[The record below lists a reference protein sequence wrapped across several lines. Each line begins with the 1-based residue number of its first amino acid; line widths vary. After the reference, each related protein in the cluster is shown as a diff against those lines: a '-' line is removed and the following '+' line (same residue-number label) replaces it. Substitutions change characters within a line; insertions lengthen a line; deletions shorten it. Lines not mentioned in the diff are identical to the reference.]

1 MIIVPKMF
9 KYYKFLF
16 YFCDKRY
23 KMKIDICKQKQ
34 FQLKSSI
41 ITLLFRK
48 KVDKSETKQ
57 RQRKDKMMN
66 EAITAVQV

>member
-1 MIIVPKMF
+1 
-9 KYYKFLF
+9 
-16 YFCDKRY
+16 
-23 KMKIDICKQKQ
+23 MKIDICKQKQ